1 MCVSIRIM
9 FGLFKFNKYVL
20 ILRGASPMPWTQ
32 KTLNPAQNVMSVVG
46 MRDRELWKIEEVRRE
61 HFRH

>member
-1 MCVSIRIM
+1 
-9 FGLFKFNKYVL
+9 
-20 ILRGASPMPWTQ
+20 MPWTQ